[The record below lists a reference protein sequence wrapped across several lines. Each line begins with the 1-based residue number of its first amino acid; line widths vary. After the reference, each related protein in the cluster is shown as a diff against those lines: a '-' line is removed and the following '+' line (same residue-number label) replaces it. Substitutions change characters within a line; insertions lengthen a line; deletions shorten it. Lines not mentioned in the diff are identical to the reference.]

1 MTQGELLS
9 KVYLRLRKIKE
20 RFKENKRQTQNIANP
35 EPYCEGGI
43 EVCKQR
49 TYD

>member
-1 MTQGELLS
+1 MTQAELLS

-20 RFKENKRQTQNIANP
+20 RFKENKTRTQNIANP
-35 EPYCEGGI
+35 ESYREGGI